1 MCPRGT
7 LLRPLHNA
15 GGMPFLSTFLVP
27 QSLLVFICL
36 LLILIF
42 SPSSSLPCG
51 LDCFSP
57 LLLISIIEFC
67 TESSM
72 SCIELIFSSSL
83 STLSDCSFFH
93 SFCDSRAMII
103 AGSSGSFASSAAVLA
118 ISSLCDLSIGICAAV
133 SSSRPPLNYLYLC
146 CPPPVQTPGF
156 PSPRMVR
163 FVHLPLCSPPCTRD

>member
-1 MCPRGT
+1 MSSRHSPPTAAQCWWHALSLDFPCPPISSCFHLPT
-7 LLRPLHNA
+7 PY
-15 GGMPFLSTFLVP
+15 PY
-27 QSLLVFICL
+27 
-36 LLILIF
+36 F